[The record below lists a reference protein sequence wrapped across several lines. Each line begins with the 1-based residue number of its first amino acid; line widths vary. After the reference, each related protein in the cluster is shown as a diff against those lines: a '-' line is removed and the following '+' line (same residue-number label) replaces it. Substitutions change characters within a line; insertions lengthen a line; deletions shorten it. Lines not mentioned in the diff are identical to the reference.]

1 MYYSI
6 VTFFM
11 TNAENIGESIS
22 HRYTYSLYIR
32 LFQMFVDGVP

>member
-11 TNAENIGESIS
+11 TNAENIGESIG
-22 HRYTYSLYIR
+22 HKYTYSLFMR
-32 LFQMFVDGVP
+32 LFQMFVDEVP